1 MKNSFLSFKKGRFNL
16 QIKLPLAIITLLV
29 LSFISVTILSVL
41 ASRSALTNALK
52 NSLETETLLQ
62 TNGIRSYLTW
72 TRSMA
77 VDLGASVQAID
88 LTEET
93 SLTIIEQMLSRN
105 DQIFGS
111 TIAYEPYTFQ
121 PSLKYWAPYYS
132 RAENGILRFSQ
143 LGTPEYNYFQQDW
156 YKLAKDSKSI
166 ILSPPYFDA
175 GGGEIWM
182 VTWSAPFYDQ
192 DGKLKGI
199 TTADIAFS
207 QTQEIVRQVSVGK
220 QGYAFLVDPNG
231 VILGIG
237 DHGGQYKP
245 MEDSILISDSLTQA
259 DAWNKMVNEM
269 TQGNSGFADLIDPQG
284 EAMFVAYEPIGM
296 STGWSLGLAFPQ
308 TELFQPAVQLQNSLI
323 FFSILILIV
332 ASAILLILSRTIT
345 RPLQEITSW
354 AKLFSQ
360 GQMNFDMDQPAS
372 SLHINTNDEM
382 EDLAN
387 AFNQMSSE
395 LSATMITLEQR
406 VADRT
411 KALAIVSEVSTATST
426 ILEVDKLLQEVVN
439 LSKERFNLYHAH
451 IYLLDE
457 AGENLMLA
465 SGAGEPG
472 RQMVAKGFSIP
483 LNREQSLVARAARE
497 RKGVTVNDVT
507 QAPDFLPNPLLPDT
521 RSELAVPLIVG
532 DKVLGVFDVQSNQV
546 GRFTESDINIQNTL
560 ASQVA
565 VSIQNARTFAQ
576 AEQQKRQN
584 ELILGSA
591 GEGIFGL
598 DKQGNHTF
606 VNPAG
611 AEMLGYSIEE
621 LIGKHSHTMWH
632 HTHADGTPFPGET
645 CPIYATLN
653 EGVIHQGEEYF
664 IRKDGMGFH
673 VSFSSVPIKEE
684 GRTVGAVVT
693 FADITQQKSDR
704 EFTEQ
709 RAKQQESLNRITQRI
724 QSSTSVEDALQIA
737 ARELGHALGMKST
750 LVTLDPETMVDEQQ
764 GNNGSGA

>member
-121 PSLKYWAPYYS
+121 PGLKYWAPYYS

-192 DGKLKGI
+192 NGKLKGI

-332 ASAILLILSRTIT
+332 ASAILLILSRSIT

-360 GQMNFDMDQPAS
+360 GQMHFDMDQPAS

-451 IYLLDE
+451 VYLLDE

-606 VNPAG
+606 INPAG

-664 IRKDGMGFH
+664 IRKDGMGFY